1 MNISLI
7 KKARFLFKII
17 LNKMRITT
25 LNGITEK
32 RLLYF
37 RNMFSDIFPG

>member
-25 LNGITEK
+25 FIGIIEN
-32 RLLYF
+32 RLSYF